1 MFRKLVPV
9 FLVLCA
15 LALVVGCDSGSDAE
29 IAALSERVATLEK
42 QIETLAKA
50 GAGGGAVL
58 EAEART
64 NLAAVQAMISSG
76 KIDDARTKMKS
87 YGVKYASTKVG
98 RSFQR
103 LNQEL
108 AVFGKKAPSDW
119 AVEKWF
125 QGESEINLASNEP
138 TVVVFWET
146 WCPHC
151 RREVPKLQKMYDT
164 FKDQGLQVIGVTR
177 LTKSSTE
184 KTVEDFIA
192 QSDVDYPIAK
202 VGNSLANYFA
212 IGGIPA
218 AAVVMDGKI
227 VWRGHP
233 LKITDAMVQNWL
245 SS

>member
-108 AVFGKKAPSDW
+108 AVFGKNAPSDW

-151 RREVPKLQKMYDT
+151 QREVPKLQAFYDSL
-164 FKDQGLQVIGVTR
+164 KGDGLQIVGLTKV
-177 LTKSSTE
+177 TKSSTE
-184 KTVEDFIA
+184 QKVEDFIK
-192 QSDVDYPIAK
+192 QKNLSYPIAK
-202 VGNSLANYFA
+202 ENGSASQHFGVA
-212 IGGIPA
+212 GIPA
-218 AAVVMDGKI
+218 AAVVKDGKI
-227 VWRGHP
+227 IWRGHP
-233 LKITDAMVQNWL
+233 SRLSEEQLRSWL
-245 SS
+245 